1 MDTISNFLCVE
12 KMGWSDA
19 YFVTRNERHT
29 LKDAQVLARR
39 ERVLLKAKQANPVR
53 WNGRNVRNCSPV
65 PPTAL
70 NPVRPSKRVE
80 ASEILVA

>member
-1 MDTISNFLCVE
+1 MTP
-12 KMGWSDA
+12 
-19 YFVTRNERHT
+19 NERHT

-65 PPTAL
+65 QPTAL
-70 NPVRPSKRVE
+70 NPVRPSKRINPTEV
-80 ASEILVA
+80 LVA

>member
-1 MDTISNFLCVE
+1 MTP
-12 KMGWSDA
+12 
-19 YFVTRNERHT
+19 NERHT
-29 LKDAQVLARR
+29 LKDGDILARR
-39 ERVLLKAKQANPVR
+39 ESVLVMAKQVNPAR
-53 WNGRNVRNCSPV
+53 WNGRAVRNCSPV

>member
-1 MDTISNFLCVE
+1 MH
-12 KMGWSDA
+12 K
-19 YFVTRNERHT
+19 
-29 LKDAQVLARR
+29 VLARR